1 MKIYGKV
8 IESGKFVANNEKA
21 FIEAFQKHIGKEIEI
36 TIKAY
41 RDTRSVQQNR
51 YYWGVCLKLI
61 SESTGY
67 TTDELHHIFKHKYL
81 IDKERAREL
90 VDSLIENYLPPRST
104 TDLDTVEFNNYLE
117 KIKNFASLELG
128 VYIPEPDEI
137 TNY

>member
-8 IESGKFVANNEKA
+8 KENGKFVANNEKA

-67 TTDELHHIFKHKYL
+67 TADELHHIFKHKYL

-104 TDLDTVEFNNYLE
+104 TDLDTVEFNEYLE

-128 VYIPEPDEI
+128 IYIPEPDEI